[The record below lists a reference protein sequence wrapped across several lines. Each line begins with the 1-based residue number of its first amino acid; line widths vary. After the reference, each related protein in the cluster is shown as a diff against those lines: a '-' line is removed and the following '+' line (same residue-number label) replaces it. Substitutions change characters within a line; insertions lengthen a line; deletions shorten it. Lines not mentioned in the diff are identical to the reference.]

1 MNEGTTFCVYCGMA
15 TRPWGG
21 PDSRYRECP
30 SCQLVAL
37 ARIPSPD
44 ELDRMYASYYSS
56 ENIAG
61 GMTEM
66 ESSDVALH
74 EHAKFLAGNVLK
86 PGMRILDFGAGIGTL
101 SQDLKQHGFDAEG
114 LEYSKGARE
123 TAHARFGMDLYATID
138 ELEKDRYDLIV
149 MIEVIE
155 HLTAPWE
162 TLRTLR
168 ESLVSGGRIYI
179 TTPNRNSLQA
189 RLHGAQWREAKP
201 FHLMLFN
208 IQALSRML
216 GDCGFT
222 NIQPVRFSPLT
233 TDAMPARLLHR
244 FLQAIS
250 LYGGVRMLGSRADDV

>member
-1 MNEGTTFCVYCGMA
+1 M
-15 TRPWGG
+15 
-21 PDSRYRECP
+21 
-30 SCQLVAL
+30 
-37 ARIPSPD
+37 ARIPNPD
-44 ELDRMYASYYSS
+44 ELDRMYAGYYSS

-61 GMTEM
+61 GTTGM
-66 ESSDVALH
+66 SSPDVALH
-74 EHAKFLAGNVLK
+74 EHAKFLAWKVLK
-86 PGMRILDFGAGIGTL
+86 PGILVLGFGAGIGTL
-101 SQDLKQHGFDAEG
+101 GQDLKRRGFRAEG
-114 LEYSKGARE
+114 LEYSKEARE
-123 TAHARFGMDLYATID
+123 TAHVRFGMDLYATVD

-189 RLHGAQWREAKP
+189 RLRGAKWRETKP

-208 IQALSRML
+208 VQALSRML
-216 GDCGFT
+216 GDCGFI

-250 LYGGVRMLGSRADDV
+250 LYGGIRMLGSRADNESR